1 MKASIAF
8 VFIIIQNI
16 FHLSCVIFELNES
29 SKKDYN
35 EYKLIVNSLNVY
47 AHYTNANVKEIFIPL
62 LKRLTKLQKEKSK
75 RILVILAAPPGSG
88 KSIICTYLE
97 KLSKEREEFT
107 NIQCIGMDDF
117 HYHQDY
123 LNSHSTIRNGEEIL
137 LAKIKE
143 VLKLLIY
150 LFLLK
155 ELKK

>member
-35 EYKLIVNSLNVY
+35 EYKLIVNGLNVY
-47 AHYTNANVKEIFIPL
+47 AHYTNANVKEIFISL

-107 NIQCIGMDDF
+107 NIQCIGMDGF